1 MKNVIGYHF
10 VNIFKTK
17 GEYIVYIKVFL
28 LFITINLTSLS
39 LNDIWRVP
47 SKYQTYKYEDFFKE
61 VEDLDKKITEKIQE
75 VDKLVEDN
83 SSPMQWSYEKK
94 SLYLRLIQEITEL
107 ENKSNTLVSKHNA
120 IQFLSNE

>member
-1 MKNVIGYHF
+1 M
-10 VNIFKTK
+10 
-17 GEYIVYIKVFL
+17 YIKVFL